1 MWTVPNRDR
10 WRWKSYRRSK
20 TKQTIE
26 ILLCMPKLWRKWC
39 VTIQLPAGCQSQL
52 MSGGG
57 QHLRQPEHL
66 LVGVASV
73 TWKFLLL
80 IRPRRSWM
88 DSHFSPLLLFLLE
101 ALKWAKK
108 IWGFISSFPPMY
120 ILTYLTFLWQSSISL
135 VRVNITF
142 YVIQIHQMCSDNPD
156 SYYCSASVERF
167 TTIRLSPNA

>member
-1 MWTVPNRDR
+1 
-10 WRWKSYRRSK
+10 
-20 TKQTIE
+20 
-26 ILLCMPKLWRKWC
+26 MPKLWRKWC

-108 IWGFISSFPPMY
+108 IWGFISSFPPIY

-142 YVIQIHQMCSDNPD
+142 YVIQIHQMCSDNLSTVLLLKD
-156 SYYCSASVERF
+156 SPRYNCLQMHS
-167 TTIRLSPNA
+167 